1 MLHTLKYQEL
11 FTDKTKAQIKMKSL
25 ISTFALSCIFF
36 LTGCVLDK
44 KTSLDMF
51 NLDIYTPEYASGFK
65 IMGIG

>member
-36 LTGCVLDK
+36 LTGCVLAN
-44 KTSLDMF
+44 KTSLVMF
-51 NLDIYTPEYASGFK
+51 NLDL
-65 IMGIG
+65 